1 MPEIAFIGD
10 RDTVWPFRG
19 LGGEVFFSDEHESP
33 ARLVADA
40 VRSEFKIIF
49 VTEDVYEAARESIE
63 ALQEQAVPTFA
74 VIPSVTGSR
83 GTAMEMIRDSA
94 RRAMGVELI

>member
-10 RDTVWPFRG
+10 RDTVWPFMG
-19 LGGEVFFSDEHESP
+19 LGADVFFSDEHEST
-33 ARLVADA
+33 ARLV
-40 VRSEFKIIF
+40 SETVQAQFKIIF
-49 VTEDVYEAARESIE
+49 VTEDVYEIARESIE

-83 GTAMEMIRDSA
+83 GTAMQMIRDSA